1 MRRWLTDT
9 IHHAHK
15 AQTTRHIS
23 FHSNFFFGHE
33 PTTQK
38 ATYDI
43 YKIPK
48 INPHFLFPMDTI
60 IVSKEIQT

>member
-1 MRRWLTDT
+1 MVDLTIFTMLIKHKLRDT
-9 IHHAHK
+9 FPFT
-15 AQTTRHIS
+15 Q
-23 FHSNFFFGHE
+23 FFFGHE

-43 YKIPK
+43 YKTPK

-60 IVSKEIQT
+60 IMSKETQT

>member
-23 FHSNFFFGHE
+23 FHSIVFGHE

-43 YKIPK
+43 YKIPVPNGHGYNEQRNTK
-48 INPHFLFPMDTI
+48 LN
-60 IVSKEIQT
+60 

>member
-1 MRRWLTDT
+1 MRRWLIDT

-15 AQTTRHIS
+15 AQTTRHTS
-23 FHSNFFFGHE
+23 FYLIFFGHE

-38 ATYDI
+38 STYDI

-60 IVSKEIQT
+60 IMNNEIQT

>member
-23 FHSNFFFGHE
+23 FHSIFFFGHE

-60 IVSKEIQT
+60 IMSKEIQT